1 MKTKPNPPFVVV
13 RLGPH
18 QYQVGQYGVDL
29 RGDTPCHCPDYLY
42 RKEGKVDNGNPAT
55 CKHMRAA
62 GYLEGSALSR
72 LEVRLPR

>member
-1 MKTKPNPPFVVV
+1 MKPNPPLVVV

-42 RKEGKVDNGNPAT
+42 RQEAKVGKGTSEG
-55 CKHMRAA
+55 CKHIKAA
-62 GYLEGSALSR
+62 RYLEGSALSR